1 MDAHAERSTRV
12 HWFGCGVRMP
22 SPQGL
27 ASGGNGRGRCG
38 LHGSTAGHGR
48 QEHAARPALL
58 WVVGPRRPE
67 VEEALRPLD
76 GHRTVTEA
84 RIGYID

>member
-27 ASGGNGRGRCG
+27 ASGGNSRGRWG
-38 LHGSTAGHGR
+38 LHGRTAGHGR

-58 WVVGPRRPE
+58 WAVGARRPE
-67 VEEALRPLD
+67 IEEAEGPFDLNP
-76 GHRTVTEA
+76 TVTAA
-84 RIGYID
+84 RIVC